1 MSQNIIEEVSKL
13 NKKISQIAT
22 KRVSVEAESQIV
34 MRNLKQSIVKYEQKY
49 GVSLKGKTFDEIS
62 KLVHDEYDR
71 VEAEVKSEY
80 ELASKVV
87 GLIEK
92 GNVKEARV
100 LLEKAKGSEDP
111 VVTNEVEEEEVE
123 ASSPEPIETA
133 EKTSEPVAEEDN
145 EEDNLEEDDFESD
158 DFDDPIL
165 PSDMEESEVSSESES
180 SEQVEESEEPED
192 LADDDMDD
200 VSTDDDFGF
209 GQFLAN
215 EQAKAKEK
223 VESTKTTPVK
233 QAVEEMDDSFEKD
246 DFSFDEDDDSVGDS
260 FGFGQFL
267 KGSKFEM

>member
-62 KLVHDEYDR
+62 KLVHAEYDR

-80 ELASKVV
+80 EMASKVV

-100 LLEKAKGSEDP
+100 ILEKARGTEDP
-111 VVTNEVEEEEVE
+111 VVTKEVEEKEKV
-123 ASSPEPIETA
+123 STPEPDPVVA
-133 EKTSEPVAEEDN
+133 DEKEKEPVVEEEDFG
-145 EEDNLEEDDFESD
+145 EDDLDSD
-158 DFDDPIL
+158 DFDEPIL
-165 PSDMEESEVSSESES
+165 PDDVESSESHSENKD
-180 SEQVEESEEPED
+180 SEQVEESEESED
-192 LADDDMDD
+192 MGDVSEDDDY
-200 VSTDDDFGF
+200 GF

-215 EQAKAKEK
+215 EKAKAKEK
-223 VESTKTTPVK
+223 AETVKTTPVK

-246 DFSFDEDDDSVGDS
+246 DFSFDEDDDSTGDS

-267 KGSKFEM
+267 KGSKFEI

>member
-62 KLVHDEYDR
+62 KLVHAEYDR

-80 ELASKVV
+80 EMASKVV

-100 LLEKAKGSEDP
+100 ILEKARGTEDP
-111 VVTNEVEEEEVE
+111 VVSKEVEEEEKVNT
-123 ASSPEPIETA
+123 PEPDPVVA
-133 EKTSEPVAEEDN
+133 DEKEEEPVV
-145 EEDNLEEDDFESD
+145 EEDDFGEDDLDSD
-158 DFDDPIL
+158 DFDEPIL
-165 PSDMEESEVSSESES
+165 PDDVESIESPSENEGFERVEEPEESEDMGDVSE
-180 SEQVEESEEPED
+180 
-192 LADDDMDD
+192 DDDY
-200 VSTDDDFGF
+200 GF
-209 GQFLAN
+209 GQFLTN
-215 EQAKAKEK
+215 EKAKAKEK
-223 VESTKTTPVK
+223 AETAKTTPVK

-246 DFSFDEDDDSVGDS
+246 DFSFDEDDDSTGDS

-267 KGSKFEM
+267 KGSKFEI

>member
-62 KLVHDEYDR
+62 KLVHAEYDR

-80 ELASKVV
+80 EMASKVV

-100 LLEKAKGSEDP
+100 ILEKARGTEDP
-111 VVTNEVEEEEVE
+111 VVTKEVEEEKVN
-123 ASSPEPIETA
+123 APE
-133 EKTSEPVAEEDN
+133 SDPVVADDKEE
-145 EEDNLEEDDFESD
+145 ESVVEEDDFGEDDLDSD
-158 DFDDPIL
+158 DFDEPIL
-165 PSDMEESEVSSESES
+165 PDDVESGESHSENKG
-180 SEQVEESEEPED
+180 SEQVEETEEAEDQEDDMGDVSE
-192 LADDDMDD
+192 DDDY
-200 VSTDDDFGF
+200 GF

-215 EQAKAKEK
+215 EKAKAKEK
-223 VESTKTTPVK
+223 VETAKTTPVK

-246 DFSFDEDDDSVGDS
+246 DFSFDDDDDSTGDS

-267 KGSKFEM
+267 KGSKFEI

>member
-62 KLVHDEYDR
+62 KLVQAEYDR

-80 ELASKVV
+80 DLASKVV

-100 LLEKAKGSEDP
+100 ILEKARGTEDP
-111 VVTNEVEEEEVE
+111 VVSKEVEEEEKVDT
-123 ASSPEPIETA
+123 PEPDPVVA
-133 EKTSEPVAEEDN
+133 DEKEEEPVVEEEDFG
-145 EEDNLEEDDFESD
+145 EDDLDSD
-158 DFDDPIL
+158 DFDEPIL
-165 PSDMEESEVSSESES
+165 PDDVESSEAPLENES
-180 SEQVEESEEPED
+180 SEQVEESEESED
-192 LADDDMDD
+192 MGDVSEDDDY
-200 VSTDDDFGF
+200 GF

-215 EQAKAKEK
+215 EKAKAKEK
-223 VESTKTTPVK
+223 VETAKTTPVK

-246 DFSFDEDDDSVGDS
+246 DFSFDEDDDSTGDS

-267 KGSKFEM
+267 KGSKFEI

>member
-62 KLVHDEYDR
+62 KLVHAEYDR

-80 ELASKVV
+80 EMASKVV

-100 LLEKAKGSEDP
+100 ILEKARGTEDP
-111 VVTNEVEEEEVE
+111 VASKEVEEKEEVNV
-123 ASSPEPIETA
+123 
-133 EKTSEPVAEEDN
+133 SEPDPVVADEKKEESVV
-145 EEDNLEEDDFESD
+145 EEDDFDEDDLDSD
-158 DFDDPIL
+158 DFDEPIL
-165 PSDMEESEVSSESES
+165 PDDVESSEAPSENNG
-180 SEQVEESEEPED
+180 SEQVEEFEESEDQVDDMGDVSE
-192 LADDDMDD
+192 DDDY
-200 VSTDDDFGF
+200 GF

-215 EQAKAKEK
+215 EKAKAKEK
-223 VESTKTTPVK
+223 VETAKTTPVK

-246 DFSFDEDDDSVGDS
+246 DFSFDDDDDSTGDS

-267 KGSKFEM
+267 KGSKFEI

>member
-111 VVTNEVEEEEVE
+111 VVTNEVEEEEEEVE
-123 ASSPEPIETA
+123 ASSPEPVETT
-133 EKTSEPVAEEDN
+133 EKVSEPVAEEDN
-145 EEDNLEEDDFESD
+145 LDEDDFESD

-165 PSDMEESEVSSESES
+165 PSDMEESEVSPESES

-192 LADDDMDD
+192 LEDDDMDD

-223 VESTKTTPVK
+223 VENAKTTPVK

>member
-123 ASSPEPIETA
+123 ASSPKPVETT
-133 EKTSEPVAEEDN
+133 EKVSELVTEEDDLD
-145 EEDNLEEDDFESD
+145 EGDFESD

-165 PSDMEESEVSSESES
+165 PSDAEESEVSSESES

-223 VESTKTTPVK
+223 VESAKTTPVK

>member
-62 KLVHDEYDR
+62 KLVHAEYDR
-71 VEAEVKSEY
+71 VETEVKSEY
-80 ELASKVV
+80 EMASKVV

-100 LLEKAKGSEDP
+100 ILEKARGTEDP
-111 VVTNEVEEEEVE
+111 VVSKEVEEKEEVNT
-123 ASSPEPIETA
+123 PEPDPVVA
-133 EKTSEPVAEEDN
+133 DEKEEEPVV
-145 EEDNLEEDDFESD
+145 EEDDFGEDDLDSD
-158 DFDDPIL
+158 DFDEPIL
-165 PSDMEESEVSSESES
+165 PDDVKSSESHSENEG
-180 SEQVEESEEPED
+180 SEQVEESEESED
-192 LADDDMDD
+192 MGDVSEDDDY
-200 VSTDDDFGF
+200 GF

-215 EQAKAKEK
+215 EKAKAKEK
-223 VESTKTTPVK
+223 VETVKTTPVK

-246 DFSFDEDDDSVGDS
+246 DFSFDEDDDSTGDS

-267 KGSKFEM
+267 KGSKFEI